1 MNGIRRWDLCTVAA
15 VIVASACMAL
25 DANLNPENDNLPNIM
40 RPVEHSRTVLPGT
53 GQLKYGKIFDEKS
66 NPENDNLP
74 DIMSP
79 VEHSRTVL
87 PGTGKLEYGQTFE
100 MDGASR
106 DR

>member
-1 MNGIRRWDLCTVAA
+1 MNGIRRWDLCTFAAAAVAA
-15 VIVASACMAL
+15 VCMAL
-25 DANLNPENDNLPNIM
+25 DANL
-40 RPVEHSRTVLPGT
+40 
-53 GQLKYGKIFDEKS
+53 

-87 PGTGKLEYGQTFE
+87 PGTGKLEYGQIFE

-106 DR
+106 D